1 MEIIKMER
9 CMVNSKKELRAS
21 LKAKRSGMSYDE
33 VMLKSAVIC
42 GKLSELL
49 RDKDT
54 VMAYCS
60 SFNEV
65 NVDSLMKA
73 LIADGRTV
81 AVPVTEKE
89 TSVVVPSVI
98 ESLGDIKRGAYGIR
112 EPINIRQVHIDDL
125 KAIIIPGIGFDRK
138 GTRLGFG
145 KGCYDRFLENY
156 KGLKIGVC
164 YEFQFLD
171 ELPADEYDVPMDI
184 IVTESGCYAV

>member
-1 MEIIKMER
+1 MD
-9 CMVNSKKELRAS
+9 NSKKELRLR
-21 LKAKRSGMSYDE
+21 LKAERSGMSHDE
-33 VMLKSAVIC
+33 VTLKSAVIC
-42 GKLSELL
+42 EKLSKLL
-49 RDKDT
+49 RDKRS

-81 AVPVTEKE
+81 AVPVTDKK
-89 TSVVVPSVI
+89 TSVITPSAI
-98 ESLGDIKRGAYGIR
+98 EGLDEIKRGAYGIR
-112 EPINIRQVHIDDL
+112 EPINIRKVHIEDME
-125 KAIIIPGIGFDRK
+125 AIIVPGLGFDRK

-145 KGCYDRFLENY
+145 KGCYDRFLANY

-164 YEFQFLD
+164 YEFQLFD
-171 ELPADEYDVPMDI
+171 EIPSDEYDVPMDI